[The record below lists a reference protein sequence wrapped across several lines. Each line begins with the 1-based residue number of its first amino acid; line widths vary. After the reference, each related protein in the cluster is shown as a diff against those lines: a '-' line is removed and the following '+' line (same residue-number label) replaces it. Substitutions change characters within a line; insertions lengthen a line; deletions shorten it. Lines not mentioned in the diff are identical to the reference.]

1 MPSPPDQ
8 RAQRERLARRRGR
21 SAAYRRRR
29 FVALAL
35 LALAAL
41 IAGVVFGA
49 NGGGGGPPVTPR
61 QAVKQQREA
70 EPVHFTVSVSGDL
83 LIHTSLWERALALG
97 GGSHYDFAP
106 ELAELRPYVADASL
120 GICHVETPMT
130 PAPPTSYPI
139 FNTPPAL
146 AQGIK
151 ATGWDVCDT
160 ASNHSLDQG
169 QSGIDDT
176 GKALDSAGIEHTGS
190 FASEKAQRRITM
202 TRVKGV
208 KVAFLAYTTDTNGIP
223 LPHPWSVNIAS
234 ADRIL
239 DAAKQAHKMGAEAVI
254 VNVHW
259 GGEIVAEYQPE
270 PSSGQLALA
279 KKLTDSPL
287 ITAVVGQG
295 PHAVQPIQ
303 RINDRFVVFS
313 EGNLISNQSPA
324 AGLPAESQDG
334 MVVLLDCVTDGHG
347 TRVTGVRYVPVF
359 VSQPDYT
366 VLPVGAAL
374 QKGQGDSILLRDS
387 YQRTVSVV
395 GKSKRIEPIP
405 EKLPSG

>member
-1 MPSPPDQ
+1 MPPTPDR
-8 RAQRERLARRRGR
+8 RAEQRRRQ

-29 FVALAL
+29 FAVVVALAI
-35 LALAAL
+35 AAL
-41 IAGVVFGA
+41 VAGIVVGA
-49 NGGGGGPPVTPR
+49 NVGGGGTLTAR
-61 QAVKQQREA
+61 QAVKQEREA
-70 EPVHFTVSVSGDL
+70 QPVHFTVSVSGDL
-83 LIHTSLWERALALG
+83 LIHTAVWERALALG

-106 ELAELRPYVADASL
+106 ELAQLRPYVADASL

-151 ATGWDVCDT
+151 DTGWDACDT

-176 GKALDSAGIEHTGS
+176 GKALDSAGIAHTGS
-190 FASEKAQRRITM
+190 FPSAKAQRQITM
-202 TRVKGV
+202 LKVQGV

-223 LPHPWSVNIAS
+223 LPDPWSVNIAS

-239 DAAKQAHKMGAEAVI
+239 DAAKRAHKMGAEAVI

-259 GGEIVAEYQPE
+259 GGLIVPEYQPE
-270 PSSGQLALA
+270 PSSGQLALV
-279 KKLTDSPL
+279 KKLTASRF

-295 PHAVQPIQ
+295 PHAVQPIEN
-303 RINDRFVVFS
+303 INDKFVVFS
-313 EGNLISNQSPA
+313 EGNLLSNQSPA
-324 AGLPAESQDG
+324 AGLPASSQDG
-334 MVVLLDCVTDGHG
+334 LVAILHCVTDEHG
-347 TRVTGVRYVPVF
+347 TRVTEVRYVPVF

-366 VLPVGAAL
+366 VLPVGPAL
-374 QKGQGDSILLRDS
+374 EKGQGDSTLLGDS
-387 YQRTVSVV
+387 YERTVSVV
-395 GKSKRIEPIP
+395 GKSEHIRPIP
-405 EKLPSG
+405 PKLP

>member
-1 MPSPPDQ
+1 V
-8 RAQRERLARRRGR
+8 
-21 SAAYRRRR
+21 AALGL
-29 FVALAL
+29 VAAAALATGL
-35 LALAAL
+35 
-41 IAGVVFGA
+41 VVGGNA
-49 NGGGGGPPVTPR
+49 GGGGSLSAKAIVR
-61 QAVKQQREA
+61 MEREA
-70 EPVHFTVSVSGDL
+70 QPVHFTVSASGDL
-83 LIHTSLWERALALG
+83 LIHTAVWEQALALG
-97 GGSHYDFAP
+97 GGSRYDFAG
-106 ELAELRPYVADASL
+106 ELRELRPYVADASL
-120 GICHVETPMT
+120 GICHIETPMT

-146 AQGIK
+146 AQGVK

-176 GKALDSAGIEHTGS
+176 GKALDDAGLEHTGS
-190 FASEKAQRRITM
+190 FPSEKAQHRITM
-202 TRVKGV
+202 MKVQGV

-239 DAAKQAHKMGAEAVI
+239 DAAKRAHEMGAEATF

-259 GGEIVAEYQPE
+259 GAGTVAEYQSD
-270 PSSGQLALA
+270 PSAGQLALA

-303 RINDRFVVFS
+303 RINDKFVVFS
-313 EGNLISNQSPA
+313 EGNLISNQSPL
-324 AGLPAESQDG
+324 AGLPASSQDG

-366 VLPVGAAL
+366 VLPVGPAL
-374 QKGQGDSILLRDS
+374 QKGEGDPTLLRDS
-387 YQRTVSVV
+387 YERTVSVV
-395 GKSKRIEPIP
+395 GKSEHIEPIP
-405 EKLPSG
+405 KNPPG

>member
-1 MPSPPDQ
+1 MPPPPDR
-8 RAQRERLARRRGR
+8 RAEQRRRQ

-29 FVALAL
+29 FGVVVALAT
-35 LALAAL
+35 AAL
-41 IAGVVFGA
+41 VAGVVVGA
-49 NGGGGGPPVTPR
+49 NVGGGGTLTAR

-70 EPVHFTVSVSGDL
+70 QPVHFTVSVSGDL
-83 LIHTSLWERALALG
+83 LIHTAVWERALALG

-106 ELAELRPYVADASL
+106 ELAELQPYIADASL

-151 ATGWDVCDT
+151 DTGWDACDT

-176 GKALDSAGIEHTGS
+176 GKALDTAGIAHTGS
-190 FASEKAQRRITM
+190 FPSAKAQRQITM
-202 TRVKGV
+202 LKVKGV

-223 LPHPWSVNIAS
+223 LPDPWSVNIAS

-239 DAAKQAHKMGAEAVI
+239 EAAKRAHEMGAEAVI

-259 GGEIVAEYQPE
+259 GGLIVPEYQSE
-270 PSSGQLALA
+270 PSSGQLALV
-279 KKLTDSPL
+279 KKLTASRF

-295 PHAVQPIQ
+295 PHAVQPIEN
-303 RINDRFVVFS
+303 INDKFVVFS
-313 EGNLISNQSPA
+313 EGNLLSNQSPA
-324 AGLPAESQDG
+324 AGLPASSQDG
-334 MVVLLDCVTDGHG
+334 LVAILHCVTDEHG
-347 TRVTGVRYVPVF
+347 TRVTEVRYVPVF

-366 VLPVGAAL
+366 VLPVGPAL
-374 QKGQGDSILLRDS
+374 EKGQGDSTLLRDS
-387 YQRTVSVV
+387 YERTVSVV
-395 GKSKRIEPIP
+395 GESQHIRPIP
-405 EKLPSG
+405 PKLP

>member
-1 MPSPPDQ
+1 MAQPEE
-8 RAQRERLARRRGR
+8 RRAAQRRRQ

-29 FVALAL
+29 FAVVVVLAV
-35 LALAAL
+35 AAL
-41 IAGVVFGA
+41 VAGIVVGA
-49 NGGGGGPPVTPR
+49 NVGGGETLTAR
-61 QAVKQQREA
+61 QVVKEQREA
-70 EPVHFTVSVSGDL
+70 QPVHWTVSTSGDL
-83 LIHTSLWERALALG
+83 LIHTAVWERALALG
-97 GGSHYDFAP
+97 GGSQYDFAP

-139 FNTPPAL
+139 FNTPPEL

-176 GKALDSAGIEHTGS
+176 GKALDSAGIAHTGS
-190 FASEKAQRRITM
+190 FPEAKAQRHITM
-202 TRVKGV
+202 LKVEGV

-223 LPHPWSVNIAS
+223 LPHPWSVNVAS

-239 DAAKQAHKMGAEAVI
+239 EAAKQAHKMGAEAVI

-259 GGEIVAEYQPE
+259 GGLIVPEYQSE

-279 KKLTDSPL
+279 KKLTASRF

-295 PHAVQPIQ
+295 PHAVQPIEN
-303 RINDRFVVFS
+303 INQKFVVFS
-313 EGNLISNQSPA
+313 EGNLLSNQSPA
-324 AGLPAESQDG
+324 AGLPASSQDG
-334 MVVLLDCVTDGHG
+334 LVAILHCVTDEHG
-347 TRVTGVRYVPVF
+347 TRVTEVRYVPVF

-366 VLPVGAAL
+366 VLPVGPAL
-374 QKGQGDSILLRDS
+374 EKGQGDSTLLRDS
-387 YQRTVSVV
+387 YLRTVGVV
-395 GKSKRIEPIP
+395 GTSQHIQPIP
-405 EKLPSG
+405 QKLP

>member
-1 MPSPPDQ
+1 
-8 RAQRERLARRRGR
+8 
-21 SAAYRRRR
+21 
-29 FVALAL
+29 VVVL
-35 LALAAL
+35 LGIAAL
-41 IAGVVFGA
+41 VAGIVVGA
-49 NGGGGGPPVTPR
+49 NAGGGGEPLTPR

-70 EPVHFTVSVSGDL
+70 QPVHFTVSASGDL
-83 LIHTSLWERALALG
+83 LIHTVVWERALALG

-106 ELAELRPYVADASL
+106 ELAELRPYVAGASL

-169 QSGIDDT
+169 QTGIDDT

-190 FASEKAQRRITM
+190 FPSEKAQRGITM
-202 TRVKGV
+202 TRVEGV

-239 DAAKQAHKMGAEAVI
+239 EAAKRAHEQGAEAVI

-259 GGEIVAEYQPE
+259 GGEIVPEYQQE
-270 PSSGQLALA
+270 PSSGQLALV
-279 KKLTDSPL
+279 KKLTASRF
-287 ITAVVGQG
+287 ITAVIGQG
-295 PHAVQPIQ
+295 PHAVQPIENL
-303 RINDRFVVFS
+303 NDKFVVFS
-313 EGNLISNQSPA
+313 EGNLLSNQSPA
-324 AGLPAESQDG
+324 AGLPASSQDG
-334 MVVLLDCVTDGHG
+334 LVALLDCVTDEHG

-366 VLPVGAAL
+366 VLPVGPAL
-374 QKGQGDSILLRDS
+374 EKGEGDATLLRES
-387 YQRTVSVV
+387 YARTVGVV
-395 GKSKRIEPIP
+395 GRSRHIRPIP
-405 EKLPSG
+405 EKLPNG